1 MCSSVMPG
9 CVRDDI
15 VGVFRDRSMY
25 LNFSYF
31 AIERRYTR
39 TPLYFNRLLEFDY
52 SMFFGLLT
60 FYDTVPV
67 HSSHYPL
74 PWTQGIILTYAD
86 GCMMSYGMFC

>member
-9 CVRDDI
+9 CVRDNI

-60 FYDTVPV
+60 FYDTEPV
-67 HSSHYPL
+67 HSSQL
-74 PWTQGIILTYAD
+74 PK
-86 GCMMSYGMFC
+86 S